1 MLHVMIHL
9 LEITAVVRVLKRG
22 RKTGE
27 AWPAVFRFSGVP
39 LIRRASRD
47 TCPDSRC
54 LAMLDISLP
63 LLSLR
68 DISLSPLSRYARH
81 LPLIRGVGPLTGGIG
96 PLIRGVGP
104 QGEAWREMV
113 EKPSL

>member
-9 LEITAVVRVLKRG
+9 LEITAVVRVLRRG
-22 RKTGE
+22 RKTGG
-27 AWPAVFRFSGVP
+27 AWPAVFRFPSVP

-68 DISLSPLSRYARH
+68 DISP
-81 LPLIRGVGPLTGGIG
+81 
-96 PLIRGVGP
+96 
-104 QGEAWREMV
+104 
-113 EKPSL
+113 